1 MACIPSTPTTNVYL
15 SDTSALYKSLG
26 TISTSALSQYYPL
39 ETSPSVLTFSQVAK
53 STYQHLRIAQVQIR
67 ETASSS
73 ANIKKTALQVLL
85 FTDAAPS
92 APSAGN
98 VYNPSTT
105 NMLGV
110 VEIATADYKRWS
122 DTVWVASVNT
132 NLFVRT
138 GTLAT
143 ATNIYAVVLANETKT
158 YAASAIVEVSLITE
172 CHNEVAI

>member
-15 SDTSALYKSLG
+15 SDTTALYKALG
-26 TISTSALSQYYPL
+26 SIATTSRTQYWPIEST
-39 ETSPSVLTFSQVAK
+39 PSVLTFASVAQ

-85 FTDAAPS
+85 FTNAAPS
-92 APSAGN
+92 APTADA
-98 VYNPSTT
+98 VYNPAVTD
-105 NMLGV
+105 MLGI
-110 VEIATADYKRWS
+110 VEIAAADYKRWS

-132 NLFVRT
+132 NLYVRT

-143 ATNIYAVVLANETKT
+143 ATNIYAVVLANETKQ
-158 YAASAIVEVSLITE
+158 YAASASVEVALITE
-172 CHNEVAI
+172 AHNNVAI

>member
-15 SDTSALYKSLG
+15 SDTTALYKSLG
-26 TISTSALSQYYPL
+26 AISTSALSQYYPL
-39 ETSPSVLTFSQVAK
+39 ELTPTVLTFSGMAQ

-85 FTDAAPS
+85 FTNAAPS
-92 APSAGN
+92 APTAGA
-98 VYNPSTT
+98 VYNPAVTD
-105 NMLGV
+105 MLGI

-122 DTVWVASVNT
+122 DTVWLATVNT
-132 NLFVRT
+132 NILVRT

-158 YAASAIVEVSLITE
+158 YAASASVEVALITE
-172 CHNEVAI
+172 SHNNIAI